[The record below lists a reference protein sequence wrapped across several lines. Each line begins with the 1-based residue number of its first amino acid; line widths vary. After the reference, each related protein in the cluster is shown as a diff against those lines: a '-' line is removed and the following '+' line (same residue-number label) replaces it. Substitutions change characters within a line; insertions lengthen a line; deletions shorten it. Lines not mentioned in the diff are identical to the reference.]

1 MRYLIQSCFEHE
13 LKARQEYLNSVFKT
27 NFIVVDRNQA
37 FIELQSFPLCDDHI
51 ILLYGH
57 NYWIGL
63 FFSIFGE
70 GIKNDIKVV
79 TSCDLFGYKSVL
91 KGQKNLYYCKVN
103 KDGYVVC
110 YKGEQFNMP
119 FDVTQSELELL
130 NNADLP
136 FEEKVNF
143 AYRRVS

>member
-1 MRYLIQSCFEHE
+1 MRYLIKPCFEHE
-13 LKARQEYLNSVFKT
+13 IKARQEYLYSVFKVS
-27 NFIVVDRNQA
+27 FIVVTKNQA
-37 FIELQSFPLCDDHI
+37 FIELQSFPICNDHI
-51 ILLYGH
+51 IFLYGH
-57 NYWIGL
+57 NNWIGF
-63 FFSIFGE
+63 FFSLFGE
-70 GIKNDIKVV
+70 FIKNDTKIV
-79 TSCDLFGYKSVL
+79 TSCDLFENKSVL

-103 KDGYVVC
+103 KDGYVMC
-110 YKGEQFNMP
+110 YQGEQFNMP